1 MEHPPRPPEAGPK
14 QARAHGPEAATATA
28 PVLVPLWLD
37 HPYDYAVPEG
47 VDLAPGDFVRVP
59 IGPMR
64 RIGVVW
70 DESDGI
76 DCPPV
81 DQSRLRLIADRLDI
95 EPLPVISR
103 RFAEWVARYTMTP
116 LGMILKMMMS
126 AEAAFD
132 NAAPRFG
139 VRLAGPPPQRMT
151 PSRAR
156 VLAAAEGGLI
166 WPKAQLAATAGVGAS
181 VIEGLIE
188 AGALV
193 QVELPRG
200 KPPRP
205 RPDFASVSLSQDQAE
220 AAARLRQ
227 AVSGGFSVTLL
238 DGVTGSGKTEVYFEA
253 VAEALRRG
261 RQVLILLPEIALTGQ
276 FLARFE
282 ARFGCRPAE
291 WHSALSPA
299 ERGRI
304 WRGVISGEITCV
316 AGARSALF
324 LPFPDLGLIVADE
337 EHDASYKQDDR
348 VNYQGRDMAVVRARL
363 GQIPLILA
371 SATPSIES
379 IVNVQRGRYGHVRL
393 AERFAGAHL
402 PRIEAIDLRADK
414 PERGRWL
421 SPPLVAAV
429 TETLAAGEQAL
440 LFLNRRGYAPLTL
453 CRACGHRLECPQCD
467 SYLVEHRFRAKL
479 LCHHCGFSLPA
490 PEICPKCSA
499 EGHITAFGPGIER
512 VAEEVAERWPEAK
525 TALLSSDLVPTLK
538 ALRATIETIASGEA
552 RIIIGTQLVAKGHH
566 FPRLALVGV
575 VDGDLSLA
583 QADLRAAERTFQLLN
598 QVTGRAG
605 RASTSGRGMIQTHLP
620 EHPVMQALISGDREL
635 FYAREIEARREA
647 RMPPFGRLAAVI
659 VSAKS
664 KAEAESYARA
674 LSRAAPRAARIEVLG
689 PAEAPIAMIRGRH
702 RIRFLVKAALEADL
716 QAYLR
721 AWFDAAPEPRG
732 GIRAV
737 IDIDPYNFV

>member
-1 MEHPPRPPEAGPK
+1 METGSASD
-14 QARAHGPEAATATA
+14 AHGAGVTTA
-28 PVLVPLWLD
+28 PATVPVLAPLWLE

-47 VDLAPGDFVRVP
+47 EAFAPGDFVRVP
-59 IGPMR
+59 VGAMK

-70 DESDGI
+70 DG
-76 DCPPV
+76 
-81 DQSRLRLIADRLDI
+81 DRLDGRPPVHAAKLKPVEARIAI
-95 EPLPVISR
+95 EPLPDISR
-103 RFAEWVARYTMTP
+103 RFADWVARYTMTP

-126 AEAAFD
+126 ADAAFD
-132 NAAPRFG
+132 DEEPRYG
-139 VRLAGPPPQRMT
+139 VRLAGPPPPRLT
-151 PSRAR
+151 PARAR
-156 VLAAAEGGLI
+156 VLKAAEGGLT
-166 WPKAQLAATAGVGAS
+166 WPKSRLAEVAAVGSS

-188 AGALV
+188 AGSLV
-193 QVELPRG
+193 RVELPRS
-200 KPPRP
+200 KPPNP
-205 RPDFASVSLSQDQAE
+205 RPDFATVSLNSSQAAAAERLRE
-220 AAARLRQ
+220 AARA
-227 AVSGGFSVTLL
+227 GFSVTLL

-304 WRGVISGEITCV
+304 WRGVISGMVKCV

-348 VNYQGRDMAVVRARL
+348 VNYQGRDMAVVRAHL
-363 GQIPLILA
+363 GGIPLILA

-379 IVNVQRGRYGHVRL
+379 IVNVQRGRYAHVRL
-393 AERFAGAHL
+393 EERFAGAHL
-402 PRIEAIDLRADK
+402 PRVEAIDLRADK

-421 SPPLVAAV
+421 SPTLVAAV
-429 TETLAAGEQAL
+429 NETLAAGEQAL

-467 SYLVEHRFRAKL
+467 SYLVEHRFRERIM
-479 LCHHCGFSLPA
+479 CHHCGFSLPA
-490 PEICPKCSA
+490 PDICPKCSA

-512 VAEEVAERWPEAK
+512 VAEEVAERWPEVQ

-538 ALRATIETIASGEA
+538 ALRATIETVASGQA

-566 FPRLALVGV
+566 FPQLALVGV

-605 RASTSGRGMIQTHLP
+605 RASTTGRGFIQTHLP
-620 EHPVMQALISGDREL
+620 EHPVMQALVSGDREL

-647 RMPPFGRLAAVI
+647 RMPPFGRLAAVV

-664 KAEAESYARA
+664 KADAEAYARA

-702 RIRFLVKAALEADL
+702 RIRFLVKAALQADL
-716 QAYLR
+716 QAYMR
-721 AWFDAAPEPRG
+721 AWRDAAPEPRG
-732 GIRAV
+732 SIRVAV
-737 IDIDPYNFV
+737 DIDPYSFV